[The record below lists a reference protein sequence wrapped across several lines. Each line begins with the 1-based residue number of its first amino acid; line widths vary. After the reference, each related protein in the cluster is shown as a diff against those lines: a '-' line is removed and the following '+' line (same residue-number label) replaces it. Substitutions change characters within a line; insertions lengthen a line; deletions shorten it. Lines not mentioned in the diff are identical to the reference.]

1 MASNDPR
8 IPTASNTA
16 TVGDAV
22 RTRPADYSDADLV
35 PGQWKALFTNE
46 DWLVHG
52 IIVYSTYGFLA
63 IAIVAHILVYLWRP
77 WLP

>member
-8 IPTASNTA
+8 IPTPNNTA
-16 TVGDAV
+16 TVSDAV

>member
-16 TVGDAV
+16 TVSDAV

-35 PGQWKALFTNE
+35 PGQGL
-46 DWLVHG
+46 L
-52 IIVYSTYGFLA
+52 
-63 IAIVAHILVYLWRP
+63 
-77 WLP
+77 